1 MPKPSI
7 VYIDGFNFYYGA
19 IKNTKWKWLNL
30 EKFFNLLR
38 QDDNIITIKYF
49 TALIDGS
56 HRENQETYLLALNTL
71 SKVEIILGKFKKKQV
86 KCLVTNCTFNGR
98 RIFQMPEE
106 KRTDV
111 NIALNILNDIQ
122 QGNIERVVLVSGDS
136 DLVPALK
143 MAKEI
148 RPQIEIIVYIPA
160 NDPKRGAAVELRSI
174 ADKARTLHTAI
185 LPKAQFPERVRGS
198 DKDWIIKPSSW

>member
-1 MPKPSI
+1 MSKSSI
-7 VYIDGFNFYYGA
+7 IYIDGFNFYYGA

-30 EKFFNLLR
+30 EKYFKLLR
-38 QDDNIITIKYF
+38 QDDEIVTIKYF

-56 HRENQETYLLALNTL
+56 HRANQESYLLALNTL
-71 SKVEIILGKFKKKQV
+71 TKVEIILGKFKKRQV
-86 KCLVTNCTFNGR
+86 KCLVPKCTFPGK

-122 QGNIERVVLVSGDS
+122 RNNIERIVLVSGDS

-143 MAKEI
+143 MAKEMK
-148 RPQIEIIVYIPA
+148 PQIEIIVYIPA

-174 ADKARTLHTAI
+174 SDKARTLPTAL